1 MNEILHFTARY
12 GLLLLF
18 AVVFIEQLG
27 APLPSPPFL
36 LAAGGLAGAGKM
48 NAVLALAFATLAS
61 LVADS
66 IWFYLGRA
74 RGSRILRLLCRISI
88 EPDTCVLRTE
98 NVFVKYG
105 MRGVLFA
112 KFIPGLG
119 TVMPSL
125 AGMYG
130 VSLHRFLAF
139 DGLGAML
146 YTGGF
151 LLLGVLFSNQLQQ
164 VADALDRLG
173 HGAFY
178 LLGGLFMAYLAFKYI
193 QRQRTLRK
201 LKTARITVEE
211 LRQRQEAGGEVFI
224 VDLRSPMAWESDPY
238 LIPGAQHLLLD
249 KVEEWLPIVPRDQ
262 EVVLYCS
269 CPNEASAVRTAFIL
283 HKRGITHVR
292 PLLGGLD
299 AWRERNYP
307 VEAHLPSQPDPL
319 SVLETKR

>member
-1 MNEILHFTARY
+1 MNEILTFTARY

-36 LAAGGLAGAGKM
+36 LAAGGLAGIGKM
-48 NAVLALAFATLAS
+48 NPVLALLLATLAS
-61 LVADS
+61 LLADS

-98 NVFVKYG
+98 NVFVRYG
-105 MRGVLFA
+105 MRGVVFA

-130 VSLHRFLAF
+130 VSIGRFVAF
-139 DGLGAML
+139 DGLGALL
-146 YTGGF
+146 YAGCF
-151 LLLGVLFSNQLQQ
+151 LLLGFLFSNQLQQ

-173 HGAFY
+173 KGA
-178 LLGGLFMAYLAFKYI
+178 LVVLGSLFVAYIAFKYI

-201 LKTARITVEE
+201 LQTARITVEE
-211 LRQRQEAGGEVFI
+211 LRQRQEVGGEVFI
-224 VDLRSPMAWESDPY
+224 VDLRSPMAVQSDPY
-238 LIPGAQHLLLD
+238 RIPCAQHLLMD
-249 KVEEWLPIVPRDQ
+249 KVEEWLPIIPRDQ

-269 CPNEASAVRTAFIL
+269 CPNEASAARTAFL
-283 HKRGITHVR
+283 LYKRGITRVR
-292 PLLGGLD
+292 PLLGGMD

-307 VEAHLPSQPDPL
+307 LEAHLP
-319 SVLETKR
+319 T

>member
-1 MNEILHFTARY
+1 MNEILTFTARY

-36 LAAGGLAGAGKM
+36 LAAGGLAGIGKM
-48 NAVLALAFATLAS
+48 NPVLALLLATLAS
-61 LVADS
+61 LLADS

-98 NVFVKYG
+98 NVFVRYG
-105 MRGVLFA
+105 MRGVVFA

-130 VSLHRFLAF
+130 VSIGRFVAF
-139 DGLGAML
+139 DGLGALL
-146 YTGGF
+146 YSGCF
-151 LLLGVLFSNQLQQ
+151 LLLGFLFSNQLQQ

-173 HGAFY
+173 KGA
-178 LLGGLFMAYLAFKYI
+178 LVVLGSLFVAYIAFKYI

-201 LKTARITVEE
+201 LQTARITVEE
-211 LRQRQEAGGEVFI
+211 LRQRQEVGGEVFI
-224 VDLRSPMAWESDPY
+224 VDLRSPMAVQSDPY
-238 LIPGAQHLLLD
+238 RIPGAQHLLMD
-249 KVEEWLPIVPRDQ
+249 KVEEWLPIIPRDQ

-269 CPNEASAVRTAFIL
+269 CPNEASAARTAFL
-283 HKRGITHVR
+283 LYKRGITRVR
-292 PLLGGLD
+292 PLLGGMD

-307 VEAHLPSQPDPL
+307 LEAHLP
-319 SVLETKR
+319 T

>member
-1 MNEILHFTARY
+1 MNEILTFTARY

-36 LAAGGLAGAGKM
+36 LAAGGLAGIGKM
-48 NAVLALAFATLAS
+48 NPVLALLLATLAS
-61 LVADS
+61 LLADS

-98 NVFVKYG
+98 NVFVRYG
-105 MRGVLFA
+105 MRGVVFA

-130 VSLHRFLAF
+130 VSIGRFVAF
-139 DGLGAML
+139 DGLGALL
-146 YTGGF
+146 YSGCF
-151 LLLGVLFSNQLQQ
+151 LLLGFLFSNQLQQ

-173 HGAFY
+173 KGA
-178 LLGGLFMAYLAFKYI
+178 LVVLGSLFVAYIAFKYI

-201 LKTARITVEE
+201 LQTARITVEE
-211 LRQRQEAGGEVFI
+211 LRQRQEVGGEVFI
-224 VDLRSPMAWESDPY
+224 VDLRSPMAVQSDPY
-238 LIPGAQHLLLD
+238 RIPCAQHLLMD
-249 KVEEWLPIVPRDQ
+249 KVEEWLPIIPRDQ

-269 CPNEASAVRTAFIL
+269 CPNEASAARTAFL
-283 HKRGITHVR
+283 LYKRGITRVR
-292 PLLGGLD
+292 PLLGGMD

-307 VEAHLPSQPDPL
+307 LEPHLP
-319 SVLETKR
+319 T

>member
-1 MNEILHFTARY
+1 MNEILTFTARY

-36 LAAGGLAGAGKM
+36 LAAGGLAGIGKM
-48 NAVLALAFATLAS
+48 NPVLALLLATLAS
-61 LVADS
+61 LLADS

-98 NVFVKYG
+98 NVFVRYG
-105 MRGVLFA
+105 MRGVVFA

-130 VSLHRFLAF
+130 VSIGRFVAF
-139 DGLGAML
+139 DGLGALL
-146 YTGGF
+146 YSGCF
-151 LLLGVLFSNQLQQ
+151 LLLGFLFSNQLQQ

-173 HGAFY
+173 KGA
-178 LLGGLFMAYLAFKYI
+178 LVVLGSLFVAYIAFKYI

-201 LKTARITVEE
+201 LQTARITVEE
-211 LRQRQEAGGEVFI
+211 LRQRQEVGGEVFI
-224 VDLRSPMAWESDPY
+224 VDLRSPMAVQSDPY
-238 LIPGAQHLLLD
+238 RIPGAQHLLMD
-249 KVEEWLPIVPRDQ
+249 KVEEWLPIIPRDQ

-269 CPNEASAVRTAFIL
+269 CPNEASAARTAFL
-283 HKRGITHVR
+283 LYKRGITRVR
-292 PLLGGLD
+292 PLLGGMD

-307 VEAHLPSQPDPL
+307 LEPHLP
-319 SVLETKR
+319 T

>member
-1 MNEILHFTARY
+1 MNEILTFKARY

-36 LAAGGLAGAGKM
+36 LAAGGLAGIGKM
-48 NAVLALAFATLAS
+48 NPVLALLLATLAS
-61 LVADS
+61 LLADS

-98 NVFVKYG
+98 NVFVRYG
-105 MRGVLFA
+105 MRGVVFA

-130 VSLHRFLAF
+130 VSIGRFVAF
-139 DGLGAML
+139 DGLGALL
-146 YTGGF
+146 YSGCF
-151 LLLGVLFSNQLQQ
+151 LLLGFLFSNQLQQ

-173 HGAFY
+173 KGA
-178 LLGGLFMAYLAFKYI
+178 LVVLGSLFVAYIAFKYI

-201 LKTARITVEE
+201 LQTARITVEE
-211 LRQRQEAGGEVFI
+211 LRQRQEVGGEVFI
-224 VDLRSPMAWESDPY
+224 VDLRSPMAVQSDPY
-238 LIPGAQHLLLD
+238 RIPCAQHLLMD
-249 KVEEWLPIVPRDQ
+249 KVEEWLPIIPRDQ

-269 CPNEASAVRTAFIL
+269 CPNEASAARTAFL
-283 HKRGITHVR
+283 LYKRGITRVR
-292 PLLGGLD
+292 PLLGGMD

-307 VEAHLPSQPDPL
+307 LEPHLP
-319 SVLETKR
+319 T

>member
-1 MNEILHFTARY
+1 MNEILTFTARY

-36 LAAGGLAGAGKM
+36 LAAGGLAGIGKM
-48 NAVLALAFATLAS
+48 NPVLALLLATLAS
-61 LVADS
+61 LLADS

-98 NVFVKYG
+98 NVFVRYG
-105 MRGVLFA
+105 MRGVVFA

-130 VSLHRFLAF
+130 VSIGRFVAF
-139 DGLGAML
+139 DGLGALL
-146 YTGGF
+146 YAGCF
-151 LLLGVLFSNQLQQ
+151 LLLGFLFSNQLQQ

-173 HGAFY
+173 KGA
-178 LLGGLFMAYLAFKYI
+178 LVVLGSLFVAYIAFKYI

-201 LKTARITVEE
+201 LQTARITVEE
-211 LRQRQEAGGEVFI
+211 LRQRQEVGGEVFI
-224 VDLRSPMAWESDPY
+224 VDLRSPMAVQSDPY
-238 LIPGAQHLLLD
+238 RIPGAQHLLMD
-249 KVEEWLPIVPRDQ
+249 KVEEWLPIIPRDQ

-269 CPNEASAVRTAFIL
+269 CPNEASAARTAFL
-283 HKRGITHVR
+283 LYKRGITRVR
-292 PLLGGLD
+292 PLLGGMD

-307 VEAHLPSQPDPL
+307 LEAHLP
-319 SVLETKR
+319 T

>member
-1 MNEILHFTARY
+1 MNEILTFTARY

-36 LAAGGLAGAGKM
+36 LAAGGLAGIGKM
-48 NAVLALAFATLAS
+48 NPVLALLLATLAS
-61 LVADS
+61 LLADS

-98 NVFVKYG
+98 NVFVRYG
-105 MRGVLFA
+105 MRGVVFA

-130 VSLHRFLAF
+130 MSIGRFVAF
-139 DGLGAML
+139 DGLGALL
-146 YTGGF
+146 YSGCF
-151 LLLGVLFSNQLQQ
+151 LLLGFLFSNQLQQ

-173 HGAFY
+173 KGA
-178 LLGGLFMAYLAFKYI
+178 LVVVGSLFVAYIAFKYI

-201 LKTARITVEE
+201 LQTARITVEE
-211 LRQRQEAGGEVFI
+211 LRQRQEVGGEVFI
-224 VDLRSPMAWESDPY
+224 VDLRSPMAVQSDPY
-238 LIPGAQHLLLD
+238 RIPGAQHLLMD
-249 KVEEWLPIVPRDQ
+249 KVEEWLPIIPRDQ

-269 CPNEASAVRTAFIL
+269 CPNEASAARTAFL
-283 HKRGITHVR
+283 LYKRGITRVR
-292 PLLGGLD
+292 PLLGGMD

-307 VEAHLPSQPDPL
+307 LEPHLP
-319 SVLETKR
+319 T

>member
-1 MNEILHFTARY
+1 MNEILTFTARY

-36 LAAGGLAGAGKM
+36 LAAGGLAGIGKM
-48 NAVLALAFATLAS
+48 NPVLALLLATLAS
-61 LVADS
+61 LLADS

-98 NVFVKYG
+98 NVFVRYG
-105 MRGVLFA
+105 MRGVVFA

-130 VSLHRFLAF
+130 VSIGRFVAF
-139 DGLGAML
+139 DGLGAFL
-146 YTGGF
+146 YAGCF
-151 LLLGVLFSNQLQQ
+151 LLLGFLFSNQLQQ

-173 HGAFY
+173 KGA
-178 LLGGLFMAYLAFKYI
+178 LVVLGSLFVAYIAFKYI

-201 LKTARITVEE
+201 LQTARITVEE
-211 LRQRQEAGGEVFI
+211 LRQRQEVGGEVFI
-224 VDLRSPMAWESDPY
+224 VDLRSPMAVQSDPY
-238 LIPGAQHLLLD
+238 RIPGAQHLLMD
-249 KVEEWLPIVPRDQ
+249 KVEEWLPIIPRDQ

-269 CPNEASAVRTAFIL
+269 CPNEASAARTAFL
-283 HKRGITHVR
+283 LYKRGITRVR
-292 PLLGGLD
+292 PLLGGMD

-307 VEAHLPSQPDPL
+307 LEAHLP
-319 SVLETKR
+319 T

>member
-18 AVVFIEQLG
+18 VVVFIEQLG

-48 NAVLALAFATLAS
+48 NAVLALLLATLGS
-61 LVADS
+61 LLADS

-105 MRGVLFA
+105 MRGVVFA

-130 VSLHRFLAF
+130 VSLRRFLAF

-146 YTGGF
+146 YAGGF
-151 LLLGVLFSNQLQQ
+151 LLLGVLFSSQLQQ

-178 LLGGLFMAYLAFKYI
+178 LLGGLFVAYIAFKFI

-211 LRQRQEAGGEVFI
+211 LRQRQEAGADVFI

-249 KVEEWLPIVPRDQ
+249 KVEEWLPIIPRDQ

-283 HKRGITHVR
+283 HRRGITHVR

-307 VEAHLPSQPDPL
+307 VEAHLPTQPDPL
-319 SVLETKR
+319 AALEAKR